1 MESNDQIVKTVAFK
15 KALPLRSPLFKLLT
29 KNNLSIMEELI
40 KANRYKNMEEELKI
54 TNNKLK
60 VAQIEQT

>member
-1 MESNDQIVKTVAFK
+1 
-15 KALPLRSPLFKLLT
+15 
-29 KNNLSIMEELI
+29 MEELI

>member
-1 MESNDQIVKTVAFK
+1 MED
-15 KALPLRSPLFKLLT
+15 
-29 KNNLSIMEELI
+29 LI